1 MRHLLLALILPLTV
15 LAATGRVLAQDSV
28 LDRLKAL
35 EERLKRTE
43 EDNAKLREQL
53 NLARPEASPGKSELE
68 AAIDRALDD
77 RADTG
82 ISWKQLT
89 KSGNPI
95 QFYGFLRLDA
105 YFNSAAPNHPSALM
119 WVLPENHFIA
129 SQNDDSF
136 VFEARWT
143 RLGLNLNAGNVL
155 GMDLTGK
162 IETDFANYIGGVAES
177 RAPIRVRLAYLD
189 ADLGGFSFRFGQD
202 WDVIAPYYPSV
213 HLAGLMWNAGNLGDR
228 RPQAQFS
235 FKTDP
240 VDDFQFM
247 VRGALGL
254 TGALDNQN
262 LEELPVGVPSV
273 QDGFDSGLPHA
284 QLRVAVR
291 VPEGMEFGVWGF
303 LSALETDTSWP
314 PPQGG
319 TKHFSGQCLGL
330 DWYVPLGDLFTLKG
344 EAGLVRSLTLKGEA
358 WIGQGLGDVRGGI
371 GQTINPARGRE
382 IESKG
387 GWAEVSFKASDILRF
402 CAGAS
407 LDDPKHGDLT
417 RGKFNLREKNFTLY
431 MGSAHNWGGGFK
443 TGLDVIFWETDWI
456 DHGVGNMVRVNA
468 YTMLSF

>member
-1 MRHLLLALILPLTV
+1 MRYLLLALILPLTV
-15 LAATGRVLAQDSV
+15 LAAPGRVLAQDPV

-35 EERLKRTE
+35 EDRLKRAE
-43 EDNAKLREQL
+43 EDNVKLREQL
-53 NLARPEASPGKSELE
+53 NLARPEASLGKSDLD

-77 RADTG
+77 RTDTG
-82 ISWKQLT
+82 ISWKQLS

-105 YFNSAAPNHPSALM
+105 YYNSASPNHPSALM

-143 RLGLNLNAGNVL
+143 RLGMNLNAGNVL

-162 IETDFANYIGGVAES
+162 IETDFANYIAGVPES
-177 RAPIRVRLAYLD
+177 RAPVRIRLAYLD
-189 ADLGGFSFRFGQD
+189 ADLGNFSFRFGQD

-228 RPQAQFS
+228 RPQAQFTYKS
-235 FKTDP
+235 DP
-240 VDDFQFM
+240 VDDFQFL

-262 LEELPVGVPSV
+262 LEALPAGVPSV
-273 QDGFDSGLPHA
+273 QDGFDSGLPHG
-284 QLRVAVR
+284 QLRVAVK
-291 VPEGMEFGVWGF
+291 VPEGMEFGVWGS

-314 PPQGG
+314 VPQGG
-319 TKHFSGQCLGL
+319 TKHFRGHCLGF
-330 DWYVPLGDLFTLKG
+330 DWFVPLGDR
-344 EAGLVRSLTLKGEA
+344 VSLKGEA
-358 WIGQGLGDVRGGI
+358 WIGQGLGDMRGGI
-371 GQTINPARGRE
+371 GQTIKPGKGRE

-387 GWAEVSFKASDILRF
+387 GWAEISFRASEILRF

-407 LDDPKHGDLT
+407 LDDPKNSDLS
-417 RGKFNLREKNFTLY
+417 RGFNLHKKNFTLY
-431 MGSAHNWGGGFK
+431 AGSAHNWGGGFK
-443 TGLDVIFWETDWI
+443 TGLDVMFWETDWA
-456 DHGVGNMVRVNA
+456 DFGVGNMVRVNA